1 MYGRQMMN
9 DKTLPKKRTHT
20 ISQISKR
27 YMMEI
32 ILLVLVIVLIV
43 TAPGFFTLGNILN
56 IFRNVAITGVISFA
70 MTMVIIGGEI
80 DLSVGSSIALS
91 AVITATVT
99 GKLAATGKMSMDS
112 AVWIGMLTAL
122 VTGAVIGLINGLVR
136 TRYNIPS
143 FIATLAMLNI
153 LYGVSAII
161 SKGFPVTTLPAWYNW
176 IGAGRF
182 FNLIPVPALW
192 LAIAFV
198 IVFIIM
204 NKTTFGREIY
214 AVGGNPEAARLSG
227 INVNFVK
234 IIILVIV
241 QVLAAF
247 SGIILSAQVMSGS
260 STFGRGY
267 EMDVIAAVIIGGTS
281 LSGGIGKAWGTL
293 VGIIF
298 MGVINNGMTLFGVGD
313 FEKYVVR
320 GLLILGAVLL
330 NTIQL
335 QSLQK
340 AKN

>member
-1 MYGRQMMN
+1 MMERAQLRDN
-9 DKTLPKKRTHT
+9 ANR

-32 ILLVLVIVLIV
+32 ILLIIIVILVV

-91 AVITATVT
+91 AVITSTVT
-99 GKLAATGKMSMDS
+99 GKLAASGRMPMES
-112 AVWIGMLTAL
+112 AVWIGMLVAL
-122 VTGAVIGLINGLVR
+122 VVGACIGLFNGFIR
-136 TRYNIPS
+136 TKYNIPS
-143 FIATLAMLNI
+143 FIATLAMLNV
-153 LYGVSAII
+153 LYGVAAII
-161 SKGFPVTTLPAWYNW
+161 SKGFPVTTLPNWYNW

-198 IVFIIM
+198 FVYIIM
-204 NKTTFGREIY
+204 NKTTLGREIY

-227 INVNFVK
+227 INVKFVK
-234 IIILVIV
+234 IIILMIV
-241 QVLAAF
+241 QIFAAF

-267 EMDVIAAVIIGGTS
+267 EMEVIAAVIIGGTS

-293 VGIIF
+293 IGIIF

-320 GLLILGAVLL
+320 GLLILGAVML

-335 QSLQK
+335 SSLQK
-340 AKN
+340 VKQ

>member
-1 MYGRQMMN
+1 MERAHVG
-9 DKTLPKKRTHT
+9 DKFSE
-20 ISQISKR
+20 ISQVSKR

-32 ILLVLVIVLIV
+32 ILVLIV
-43 TAPGFFTLGNILN
+43 LVLTFTAPGFFTLPNLLNIL
-56 IFRNVAITGVISFA
+56 RNVAITGVISFG

-99 GKLAATGKMSMDS
+99 GKIAESGIMSMDA
-112 AVWIGMLTAL
+112 AVWVGMLCALVVGFGIGMF
-122 VTGAVIGLINGLVR
+122 NGFIR
-136 TRYNIPS
+136 TKFNIPS
-143 FIATLAMLNI
+143 FIATLAMLNV

-161 SKGFPVTTLPAWYNW
+161 SKGFPVTTLPPWYNW

-182 FNLIPVPALW
+182 FNTIPVPALW
-192 LAIAFV
+192 LILAFL
-198 IVFIIM
+198 FAYIIM
-204 NKTTFGREIY
+204 NKTKLGREIY

-227 INVNFVK
+227 INVKVVK
-234 IIILVIV
+234 IFIMTIV

-267 EMDVIAAVIIGGTS
+267 EMDVIAAVIIGGAS
-281 LSGGIGKAWGTL
+281 LSGGIGKVKGTMI
-293 VGIIF
+293 GIIF

-330 NTIQL
+330 NTVQL

-340 AKN
+340 AKK

>member
-1 MYGRQMMN
+1 MIE
-9 DKTLPKKRTHT
+9 KTLPKTAKRHT
-20 ISQISKR
+20 ISQLSKR

-32 ILLVLVIVLIV
+32 ILLVLVVVLIV
-43 TAPGFFTLGNILN
+43 TAPGFFTLRNILN

-99 GKLAATGKMSMDS
+99 GKLSSAGRMPMES
-112 AVWIGMLTAL
+112 AVWIGMLTAI
-122 VTGAVIGLINGLVR
+122 VVGALIGLINGLVR
-136 TRYNIPS
+136 TKYNIPS

-153 LYGVSAII
+153 LYGISAII
-161 SKGFPVTTLPAWYNW
+161 SKGFPITTLPMWYNW

-198 IVFIIM
+198 FVYIIM
-204 NKTTFGREIY
+204 NKTTLGREIY

-227 INVNFVK
+227 INVKFVK
-234 IIILVIV
+234 IIVLVIV
-241 QVLAAF
+241 QVFAAF
-247 SGIILSAQVMSGS
+247 SGIILSAQVMAGS

-293 VGIIF
+293 IGIIF

-330 NTIQL
+330 NTIQV

-340 AKN
+340 VKK

>member
-1 MYGRQMMN
+1 
-9 DKTLPKKRTHT
+9 
-20 ISQISKR
+20 
-27 YMMEI
+27 
-32 ILLVLVIVLIV
+32 
-43 TAPGFFTLGNILN
+43 
-56 IFRNVAITGVISFA
+56 
-70 MTMVIIGGEI
+70 
-80 DLSVGSSIALS
+80 
-91 AVITATVT
+91 
-99 GKLAATGKMSMDS
+99 MDS

-122 VTGAVIGLINGLVR
+122 VIGAVIGLINGLVR

-161 SKGFPVTTLPAWYNW
+161 SMGFPVTTLPPWYNW

-198 IVFIIM
+198 FVFIIM

-241 QVLAAF
+241 QVFAAF
-247 SGIILSAQVMSGS
+247 SGIMSGS

-340 AKN
+340 AKS

>member
-1 MYGRQMMN
+1 MN
-9 DKTLPKKRTHT
+9 EKTLPKKRTHT

-99 GKLAATGKMSMDS
+99 GKLAATGKMSMES

-122 VTGAVIGLINGLVR
+122 VIGAVNGLITRLVR
-136 TRYNIPS
+136 TRYDIPS

-161 SKGFPVTTLPAWYNW
+161 SKGFPVTTLPPWYNW

-198 IVFIIM
+198 FVFIIM

-241 QVLAAF
+241 QVFAAF

-340 AKN
+340 AKS

>member
-1 MYGRQMMN
+1 MN
-9 DKTLPKKRTHT
+9 EKTLPKKRTHT

-32 ILLVLVIVLIV
+32 ILLVLVVVLIV

-99 GKLAATGKMSMDS
+99 GKLAATGKMSMES

-122 VTGAVIGLINGLVR
+122 VVGALIGLINGIVR

-198 IVFIIM
+198 FVFIIM

-241 QVLAAF
+241 QVFAAF

>member
-1 MYGRQMMN
+1 MEKTQLRDTAGR
-9 DKTLPKKRTHT
+9 
-20 ISQISKR
+20 ISLISKR
-27 YMMEI
+27 FMMEI
-32 ILLVLVIVLIV
+32 ILAIIVIVLIV

-99 GKLAATGKMSMDS
+99 GKLAGSGLMSMNA
-112 AVWIGMLTAL
+112 AVWVAMLVAL
-122 VTGAVIGLINGLVR
+122 LVGACIGLFNGFIR
-136 TRYNIPS
+136 TKYNIPS
-143 FIATLAMLNI
+143 FIATLAMLNV
-153 LYGVSAII
+153 LYGVAAII
-161 SKGFPVTTLPAWYNW
+161 SKGFPVTTLPNWYNW

-192 LAIAFV
+192 LAIAF
-198 IVFIIM
+198 IVVYIIM
-204 NKTTFGREIY
+204 NKTTLGREIY

-227 INVNFVK
+227 INVKFIK
-234 IIILVIV
+234 IIILMIV
-241 QVLAAF
+241 QILAAF
-247 SGIILSAQVMSGS
+247 AGIILSAQVMSGS

-267 EMDVIAAVIIGGTS
+267 EMEVIAAVIIGGTS

-293 VGIIF
+293 IGVIF

-313 FEKYVVR
+313 FQKYVVR
-320 GLLILGAVLL
+320 GLLILGAVML

-340 AKN
+340 VKKVKPIK

>member
-1 MYGRQMMN
+1 MN
-9 DKTLPKKRTHT
+9 DKTLRKERLNA
-20 ISQISKR
+20 ISLISKR

-32 ILLVLVIVLIV
+32 ILLFLVIILII

-99 GKLAATGKMSMDS
+99 GKLSAAGKMSMDS
-112 AVWIGMLTAL
+112 AVWIGMLTAIL
-122 VTGAVIGLINGLVR
+122 VGVLIGLINGFVR
-136 TRYNIPS
+136 THYNIPS

-153 LYGVSAII
+153 LYGISAII
-161 SKGFPVTTLPAWYNW
+161 SKGFPVTTLPLWYNW

-192 LAIAFV
+192 LLLAF
-198 IVFIIM
+198 IFVFIIM

-227 INVNFVK
+227 INVKFVK
-234 IIILVIV
+234 IVILVIV
-241 QVLAAF
+241 QVFAAF

-267 EMDVIAAVIIGGTS
+267 EMDVIASVIIGGTS
-281 LSGGIGKAWGTL
+281 MNGGIGKAWGTL

-298 MGVINNGMTLFGVGD
+298 LGVINNGMTLFGVGD

-340 AKN
+340 AKK

>member
-1 MYGRQMMN
+1 MN
-9 DKTLPKKRTHT
+9 HAQFGDRAQR

-32 ILLVLVIVLIV
+32 ILAVLILVLIV

-91 AVITATVT
+91 AVVTSTIT
-99 GKLAATGKMSMDS
+99 GKLAGAGIMPMES
-112 AVWIGMLTAL
+112 AVWIGMLASVL
-122 VTGAVIGLINGLVR
+122 IGLCIGLFNGFIR
-136 TRYNIPS
+136 TKYNIPS

-153 LYGVSAII
+153 LYGIAAII
-161 SKGFPVTTLPAWYNW
+161 SKGFPVTTLPSWYNW

-198 IVFIIM
+198 FVFIIM
-204 NKTTFGREIY
+204 NKTKLGREIY

-227 INVNFVK
+227 INVKLVK
-234 IIILVIV
+234 ITILALV
-241 QVLAAF
+241 QVFAAL

-267 EMDVIAAVIIGGTS
+267 EMDVIAAVIIGGCS

-320 GLLILGAVLL
+320 GLLILGAVML

-340 AKN
+340 AK